1 MGENVNFNLPKSERL
16 CNIKLI
22 EDLYKSPSFVKAY
35 PIIFSYKTSD
45 FQFDAPFQILF
56 TVPKRNF
63 KSAVNRNRIKRI
75 LRDRFRLNKQQFSEL
90 FTNRKGICS
99 LVYTAKELPDYQI
112 IDASIKKILIKL
124 KDEIGS

>member
-1 MGENVNFNLPKSERL
+1 MGEDINFKLPKSERL

-35 PIIFSYKTSD
+35 PIIFSYKTFD

-63 KSAVNRNRIKRI
+63 KSAVDRNRIKRI
-75 LRDRFRLNKQQFSEL
+75 LRDRFRLNKHQFNDFFL
-90 FTNRKGICS
+90 NRKGICS
-99 LVYTAKELPDYQI
+99 LVYTAKELPDYQT
-112 IDASIKKILIKL
+112 IDASIKKILVKL
-124 KDEIGS
+124 KDEFRS

>member
-1 MGENVNFNLPKSERL
+1 MGDNDNFTLPKSDRL

-35 PIIFSYKTSD
+35 PIIFSYKSTD
-45 FQFDAPFQILF
+45 FQLDTPFQILF

-63 KSAVNRNRIKRI
+63 KSAVKRNRIKRL

-90 FTNRKGICS
+90 FRNHKSICS
-99 LVYTAKELPDYQI
+99 MVYTAKELPNYQQ
-112 IDASIKKILIKL
+112 IDASIVKILSKL
-124 KDEIGS
+124 KDEFGK